1 MDRLR
6 GLVNNL
12 SQKGGVYRNIAFV
25 VFTVFFVKILGFFK
39 EVLIGNSF
47 GMTEDLDVFFILI
60 LIPSFFSSVFLGA
73 FKAVLIPNYIFAQ
86 KNDNTIF
93 HNNLIVQTILMSLV
107 LTIGLYF
114 LSTPINTYLVRNY
127 SEFFANQVFANQ
139 YLFLLCIPIW
149 TFSSLL
155 SGLLDIKKRFV
166 ISALYPIITSIV
178 FIVLLFFYEPSIH
191 ILVYAF
197 VLGSI
202 LELLFLLCFQP
213 VKLVLSDVKFND
225 PDSIILYKQFLP
237 KLIAGLI
244 IGFNPIVDQL
254 FTSQLTDGAISTLN
268 YGNKLPAFAITILTI
283 GIGNVLLP
291 YFAHLKD
298 TPKGEILILLKKK
311 FNAIF
316 IIGILCTLFL
326 VVFGKDLII
335 LFFQEGA
342 FTQNHTEEVSLV
354 LIMFSFQIPFYLLDI
369 TLVRLLTAFN
379 LNVFN
384 ITSSSISVLVNV
396 FCNYIFIEKYGVA
409 GVALSTSIVV
419 FLSFVTKYLYVLRK
433 FKTDKPVFLK

>member
-1 MDRLR
+1 MERLKVV
-6 GLVNNL
+6 VNNL
-12 SQKGGVYRNIAFV
+12 FQKSDVYRDIAFV
-25 VFTVFFVKILGFFK
+25 VFTVFIVKILGFLK

-47 GMTEDLDVFFILI
+47 GMTEELDVFFILI

-86 KNDNTIF
+86 KKSNTVF
-93 HNNLIVQTILMSLV
+93 HNNLIVQTILLSLA

-114 LSTPINTYLVRNY
+114 LSAPINTYLVRNY
-127 SEFFANQVFANQ
+127 SEVFANQVFANQ
-139 YLFLLCIPIW
+139 NLFLLCIPVW

-178 FIVLLFFYEPSIH
+178 FIVLLFFNRPSIH

-197 VLGSI
+197 VLGSFF
-202 LELLFLLCFQP
+202 ELLFLLYFQP

-225 PDSIILYKQFLP
+225 PDSIILYQQFLP
-237 KLIAGLI
+237 KLLAGVI

-268 YGNKLPAFAITILTI
+268 YGNKLPAFAIAILSI

-298 TPKGEILILLKKK
+298 TPKGEILILLNKK
-311 FNAIF
+311 FKSIF
-316 IIGILCTLFL
+316 IIGALCTLFL
-326 VVFGKDLII
+326 IVFGKDLII
-335 LFFQEGA
+335 LFFQNGA
-342 FTQNHTEEVSLV
+342 FTIKDSENVSSV
-354 LIMFSFQIPFYLLDI
+354 LIMFSVQIPFYLLDI
-369 TLVRLLTAFN
+369 ILVRLLTAFN

-384 ITSSSISVLVNV
+384 ITSS
-396 FCNYIFIEKYGVA
+396 
-409 GVALSTSIVV
+409 
-419 FLSFVTKYLYVLRK
+419 
-433 FKTDKPVFLK
+433 

>member
-1 MDRLR
+1 MDRLKVV
-6 GLVNNL
+6 VNNL
-12 SQKGGVYRNIAFV
+12 FDKSDVYRDIALV
-25 VFTVFFVKILGFFK
+25 VLTVFIVKILGFFK

-47 GMTEDLDVFFILI
+47 GMTEELDVFFILI

-73 FKAVLIPNYIFAQ
+73 FKAVLIPNYIFA
-86 KNDNTIF
+86 KKKSNTVF
-93 HNNLIVQTILMSLV
+93 HNNLIVQTILLSLA

-114 LSTPINTYLVRNY
+114 LSAPINTYLVRNY
-127 SEFFANQVFANQ
+127 SQEFANQVFTNQ
-139 YLFLLCIPIW
+139 NLFLLCIPVW

-178 FIVLLFFYEPSIH
+178 FIVLLFFYKPSVH

-197 VLGSI
+197 VLGSFF
-202 LELLFLLCFQP
+202 ELLFLLCFQP

-225 PDSIILYKQFLP
+225 SDSIILYKQFLP
-237 KLIAGLI
+237 KLLAGVI

-268 YGNKLPAFAITILTI
+268 YGNKLPAFAIAILTI

-298 TPKGEILILLKKK
+298 TPKGEILILLNKK
-311 FNAIF
+311 FKAIF
-316 IIGILCTLFL
+316 IIGAFCALFL
-326 VVFGKDLII
+326 IVFGKDLII
-335 LFFQEGA
+335 LFFQNGA
-342 FTQNHTEEVSLV
+342 FTINDSENVSSV
-354 LIMFSFQIPFYLLDI
+354 LIMFSLQIPFYLLDI
-369 TLVRLLTAFN
+369 ILVRLLTAFN

-384 ITSSSISVLVNV
+384 ITSSSISVLLNV

-409 GVALSTSIVV
+409 GIALSTSIVV
-419 FLSFVTKYLYVLRK
+419 FISFLTKYIYILRK
-433 FKTDKPVFLK
+433 FKTDKTVML